1 MKTNLVLQKN
11 YGYSYSDLESMLPWE
26 RLVYLDMLKMQN
38 EEEAIRKHDEMNMQK
53 DLNNFM
59 RKARK

>member
-11 YGYSYSDLESMLPWE
+11 YGYSLSDLENMLPWE